1 MSESF
6 DPIPDPERHVLDV
19 QGEVRGDALA
29 SVLLRCALFV
39 AGAIGI
45 GVVLH
50 DLRLEVAHPEVG
62 AKKRIEDLLERA
74 PDLRILTVGNSHG
87 SAVHQGSVGRR
98 NGSIWLLA
106 EDVWEIESQL
116 EYLLPRMPELDTLLF
131 TASFGTLYHD
141 NANTTHPSRDTVRR
155 FFYAQPPGYPRID
168 GDWVNW
174 FEGRMTTALVRSD
187 HWEPVFA
194 PLFRGDESAS
204 GAAPG
209 DSDEDGTP
217 RIVARDREPMT
228 HERLAEDAATN
239 VLPRHREFEANML
252 ELNPDVVTDTTEVL
266 RRIVATCRERG
277 VRVVF
282 FTPPYSR
289 PYLEGVDPQ
298 QRAALERVMAELGEE
313 DGVEYHDFSLEPTIA
328 DDATNFVN
336 ADHLSGQGA
345 EAFTKLRL
353 RPLVGPNAAARE

>member
-1 MSESF
+1 MNDSF
-6 DPIPDPERHVLDV
+6 DPIPDPVRHVLDV
-19 QGEVRGDALA
+19 QGEASRDALA
-29 SVLLRCALFV
+29 SVLLRCVLFV

-45 GVVLH
+45 GWVLH
-50 DLRLEVAHPEVG
+50 DLRLEFAPPEAG
-62 AKKRIEDLLERA
+62 AKQRIESLLERA

-87 SAVHQGSVGRR
+87 SAVHQASVGRR

-141 NANTTHPSRDTVRR
+141 NAHTTHPSRDTVRR
-155 FFYAQPPGYPRID
+155 FFYAQPPGYPMID

-194 PLFRGDESAS
+194 PLFGVEEDG
-204 GAAPG
+204 GAA
-209 DSDEDGTP
+209 DDDGTP

-239 VLPRHREFEANML
+239 VLPRHAEFEENML
-252 ELNPDVVTDTTEVL
+252 ELNPDVVDDTTEVL
-266 RRIVATCRERG
+266 RRVVAMCRERD

-289 PYLEGVDPQ
+289 PYLAGVDPE
-298 QRAALERVMAELGEE
+298 QRATLERVMAALTET
-313 DGVEYHDFSLEPTIA
+313 DGVEYHDFSDEPTIA
-328 DDATNFVN
+328 DDPTNFVN
-336 ADHLSGQGA
+336 ADHLSAKGA

-353 RPLVGPNAAARE
+353 RPLVGRSAERD